1 MAESVELPSR
11 LAILPFRNKV
21 LLPGAIIRIRCT
33 SPSSVKLVEQEL
45 WQREEKGLIGILPVR
60 DAAAASSSETA
71 SVGPTLSQGK
81 TRLGSD
87 SSERSSKTQASTS
100 SDNVKLD
107 GKHQQE
113 VFHWHNRGVAARALH
128 LSRGVEKPS
137 GRVTY
142 IVVLEGLCRFNL
154 NELITRGT
162 YYTARVSPLEM
173 TNAVSLI
180 SVLNY
185 FLSLDILLELEQVD
199 QDPDFIALSRQFKAT
214 AMELISVLEQKQKT
228 GGKTKVLLETVPV
241 HKLADI
247 FVASFEISFEEQLS
261 MLDSVDLK
269 VRLSKATELVDRHL
283 QSIRVAEKITQ
294 KVEGQLSK
302 SQKEFLL
309 RQQTKMRSAIR
320 LCLMLNIYKC
330 VANFLAKMVSHQ
342 AALETQW
349 MTYPPGLRNRLLGDL
364 VGAVSMR
371 AIKEELGDNDD
382 DEDDVAAL
390 ERKMQSAGMPSNIW
404 KHAQR
409 ELRRLKKMQPQQ
421 PGYNSSRVYLELL
434 ADLPWQTVS
443 EEHELDLKAAKEHLD
458 NDHYGLVKIKQRI
471 IEYLAVRKLK
481 PDARGPV
488 LCFVGPP
495 GVGKT
500 SLASSIAAALGR
512 KFVRISLGGIK
523 DEADIR
529 GHRRT
534 YIGSMPGRLIDGIKR
549 VGVCNPVM
557 LLDEIDKTGS
567 DVRGDPAAALLEVLD
582 PEQNNTFNDHYLNVP
597 FDLSKVIFVATANRM
612 QPIPPPLLDR
622 MEVIELPGYTPEEK
636 LRIAMQYLIPRVL
649 DQHGLSSEFLQI
661 PEGMVKLVIQRYTRE
676 AGVRNL
682 ERNLAALARA
692 AAVRVV
698 EQEQAVPLRKDMHQ
712 LASPLLDNRLAEGA
726 ELEMEVIPMNEN
738 KHEISNTFSI
748 ASPLVVDE
756 PMLEKVLGPPRFD
769 DKEAAERVASPGI
782 SVGLVWTAFG
792 GEVQFVEATATAGK
806 GELHLTGQLGD
817 VIKESAQIALT
828 WVRARATDLKLA
840 AANETNFLK
849 GRDVHIH
856 FPAGAVPKDGPSAGV
871 TLVTALVSLFSQ
883 KRVRADTAMTG
894 EMTLRGLVLP
904 VGGIKDKFYVVVS
917 VLAANANTFA
927 VIVFSY
933 IIYRAK
939 LLGMLFDSLMPNSVQ
954 FLKKFKSCCKM
965 ECGDWKILAAHRYGI
980 KRVILPERN
989 LKDLVEVPAAVLG
1002 SLEVMFLFEA
1012 YCLSALSVHVEQ
1024 RFTGL
1029 LWNCSILPA
1038 KQMEDVLEQ
1047 AFEGG
1052 CPWRQHSKL

>member
-1 MAESVELPSR
+1 ML
-11 LAILPFRNKV
+11 L
-21 LLPGAIIRIRCT
+21 LLPRRR
-33 SPSSVKLVEQEL
+33 QHL
-45 WQREEKGLIGILPVR
+45 WAQRYPKGNMICLG
-60 DAAAASSSETA
+60 
-71 SVGPTLSQGK
+71 
-81 TRLGSD
+81 LGSD

-173 TNAVSLI
+173 TNA
-180 SVLNY
+180 
-185 FLSLDILLELEQVD
+185 ELEQVD

-309 RQQTKMRSAIR
+309 RQQ
-320 LCLMLNIYKC
+320 
-330 VANFLAKMVSHQ
+330 
-342 AALETQW
+342 
-349 MTYPPGLRNRLLGDL
+349 
-364 VGAVSMR
+364 MR

-904 VGGIKDKFYVVVS
+904 VGGIKDK
-917 VLAANANTFA
+917 
-927 VIVFSY
+927 
-933 IIYRAK
+933 
-939 LLGMLFDSLMPNSVQ
+939 
-954 FLKKFKSCCKM
+954 
-965 ECGDWKILAAHRYGI
+965 ILAAHRYGI

-1002 SLEVMFLFEA
+1002 SLE
-1012 YCLSALSVHVEQ
+1012 
-1024 RFTGL
+1024 
-1029 LWNCSILPA
+1029 ILPA
-1038 KQMEDVLEQ
+1038 KQMEDVLEH

>member
-11 LAILPFRNKV
+11 LGILPFKNKV

-60 DAAAASSSETA
+60 DAAETMSA
-71 SVGPTLSQGK
+71 GPTLSQGV
-81 TRLGSD
+81 GSD
-87 SSERSSKTQASTS
+87 SGERASKIQVGAS
-100 SDNVKLD
+100 DGHKVD
-107 GKHQQE
+107 GKGQQE
-113 VFHWHNRGVAARALH
+113 VIHWHTRGVAARALH

-142 IVVLEGLCRFNL
+142 IVVLEGLCRFSVQ
-154 NELITRGT
+154 ELSTRGT
-162 YYTARVSPLEM
+162 YYTARISSLEM
-173 TNAVSLI
+173 TKT
-180 SVLNY
+180 
-185 FLSLDILLELEQVD
+185 DMEQVE
-199 QDPDFIALSRQFKAT
+199 QDPDFISLSRQFKAT
-214 AMELISVLEQKQKT
+214 AMELISVLEQDRWAVTRVLGGFGGAGGGRKGLWRTTSKVLGGCGGGFEEGGTKQKT
-228 GGKTKVLLETVPV
+228 GGRTKVLLETVPI

-247 FVASFEISFEEQLS
+247 FVASFEISFEEQLV

-309 RQQTKMRSAIR
+309 RQQ
-320 LCLMLNIYKC
+320 
-330 VANFLAKMVSHQ
+330 
-342 AALETQW
+342 
-349 MTYPPGLRNRLLGDL
+349 
-364 VGAVSMR
+364 MR

-382 DEDDVAAL
+382 DEDDLVAL

-404 KHAQR
+404 KHVQR

-434 ADLPWQTVS
+434 AELPWQNAS
-443 EEHELDLKAAKEHLD
+443 GEHELDLKAAKERLD
-458 NDHYGLVKIKQRI
+458 SDHYGLVRVKQRI

-512 KFVRISLGGIK
+512 KFIRISLGGVK

-534 YIGSMPGRLIDGIKR
+534 YIGSMPGRLIDGLKR

-567 DVRGDPAAALLEVLD
+567 DVRGDPASALLEVLD
-582 PEQNNTFNDHYLNVP
+582 PEQNKAFNDHYLNVP
-597 FDLSKVIFVATANRM
+597 FDLSKVIFVATANRV

-636 LRIAMQYLIPRVL
+636 LRIAVRHLIPRVL

-661 PEGMVKLVIQRYTRE
+661 PEAMVKLVIQRYTRE

-682 ERNLAALARA
+682 ERKLAALARA
-692 AAVRVV
+692 AAVKVA
-698 EQEQAVPLRKDMHQ
+698 EQEQVVPLSKDVHG
-712 LASPLLDNRLAEGA
+712 LASPLLDNRLADGA
-726 ELEMEVIPMNEN
+726 EVEMEVIPMGVNN
-738 KHEISNTFSI
+738 HEISNTFRI

-756 PMLEKVLGPPRFD
+756 AMLEKVLGPPRFD
-769 DKEAAERVASPGI
+769 DREAAERVASPGI
-782 SVGLVWTAFG
+782 SVGLVWTTFG
-792 GEVQFVEATATAGK
+792 GEVQFVEATRMVGK

-828 WVRARATDLKLA
+828 WVRARATDLLLVTA
-840 AANETNFLK
+840 EEINLLE
-849 GRDVHIH
+849 GQDIHIH

-871 TLVTALVSLFSQ
+871 TLVTALVSLFSH

-904 VGGIKDKFYVVVS
+904 VGGIKDK
-917 VLAANANTFA
+917 
-927 VIVFSY
+927 
-933 IIYRAK
+933 
-939 LLGMLFDSLMPNSVQ
+939 
-954 FLKKFKSCCKM
+954 
-965 ECGDWKILAAHRYGI
+965 ILAAHRHGI

-989 LKDLVEVPAAVLG
+989 LKDLAEVPAAVLAN
-1002 SLEVMFLFEA
+1002 LEI
-1012 YCLSALSVHVEQ
+1012 
-1024 RFTGL
+1024 L
-1029 LWNCSILPA
+1029 LA
-1038 KQMEDVLEQ
+1038 KRMEDVLEQ

-1052 CPWRQHSKL
+1052 CPWRQQSKL

>member
-60 DAAAASSSETA
+60 DTA
-71 SVGPTLSQGK
+71 EMTTVGPLLSQGVG
-81 TRLGSD
+81 TD
-87 SSERSSKTQASTS
+87 SGERSSKIQVATS
-100 SDNVKLD
+100 ESNKPD
-107 GKHQQE
+107 GKNQQE
-113 VFHWHNRGVAARALH
+113 VIHWHTRGVAARALH

-142 IVVLEGLCRFNL
+142 IVVLEGLCRFSVQ
-154 NELITRGT
+154 ELSTRGT
-162 YYTARVSPLEM
+162 YYTAR
-173 TNAVSLI
+173 I
-180 SVLNY
+180 S
-185 FLSLDILLELEQVD
+185 SLDMNKTEMEQVE
-199 QDPDFIALSRQFKAT
+199 QDPEFIALSRQFKAT

-228 GGKTKVLLETVPV
+228 GGRTKVLLETVPV

-309 RQQTKMRSAIR
+309 RQQ
-320 LCLMLNIYKC
+320 
-330 VANFLAKMVSHQ
+330 
-342 AALETQW
+342 
-349 MTYPPGLRNRLLGDL
+349 
-364 VGAVSMR
+364 MR

-390 ERKMQSAGMPSNIW
+390 ERKMQSAGMPPNIW

-434 ADLPWQTVS
+434 ADLPWQKAS
-443 EEHELDLKAAKEHLD
+443 EEHELDLRAAKERLD
-458 NDHYGLVKIKQRI
+458 SDHYGLVKVKQRI

-500 SLASSIAAALGR
+500 SLASSIASALGR
-512 KFVRISLGGIK
+512 KFVRISLGGVK

-534 YIGSMPGRLIDGIKR
+534 YIGSMPGRLIEGLKR
-549 VGVCNPVM
+549 VGVSNPVM

-567 DVRGDPAAALLEVLD
+567 DVRGDPASALLEVLD
-582 PEQNNTFNDHYLNVP
+582 PEQNKTFNDHYLNVP
-597 FDLSKVIFVATANRM
+597 YDLSKVIFVATANRV

-636 LRIAMQYLIPRVL
+636 LKIAMRHLIPRVL
-649 DQHGLSSEFLQI
+649 DQHGLSSEFLEI
-661 PEGMVKLVIQRYTRE
+661 SEAMVKLVIQRYTRE
-676 AGVRNL
+676 AGVRSL

-692 AAVRVV
+692 AAVQVA
-698 EQEQAVPLRKDMHQ
+698 EQEQTIPLSKDMHR
-712 LASPLLDNRLAEGA
+712 LASPLLDSRLADGSEM
-726 ELEMEVIPMNEN
+726 EMEVIPMGVNNQEL
-738 KHEISNTFSI
+738 SNTFRV

-756 PMLEKVLGPPRFD
+756 AMLDKVLGPPRYD
-769 DKEAAERVASPGI
+769 DKETAERVATAGV

-792 GEVQFVEATATAGK
+792 GEVQFVEATAMLGK
-806 GELHLTGQLGD
+806 GDLHLTGQLGD

-828 WVRARATDLKLA
+828 WVRARAADLKLA
-840 AANETNFLK
+840 AAEEINLLQ

-871 TLVTALVSLFSQ
+871 TMVTSLVSLFSQ

-894 EMTLRGLVLP
+894 EMTLRGLILP
-904 VGGIKDKFYVVVS
+904 VGGIKD
-917 VLAANANTFA
+917 
-927 VIVFSY
+927 
-933 IIYRAK
+933 
-939 LLGMLFDSLMPNSVQ
+939 
-954 FLKKFKSCCKM
+954 
-965 ECGDWKILAAHRYGI
+965 KILAAHRYGI

-989 LKDLVEVPAAVLG
+989 LKDLVEVPSAVLA
-1002 SLEVMFLFEA
+1002 SLEI
-1012 YCLSALSVHVEQ
+1012 
-1024 RFTGL
+1024 L
-1029 LWNCSILPA
+1029 LA
-1038 KQMEDVLEQ
+1038 KRMEDVLEQ

-1052 CPWRQHSKL
+1052 CPWRQDSKL

>member
-45 WQREEKGLIGILPVR
+45 WQREEKGLIGILPVQ
-60 DAAAASSSETA
+60 DAASDAAEA
-71 SVGPTLSQGK
+71 SVGSMLSQGV
-81 TRLGSD
+81 GSETGGD
-87 SSERSSKTQASTS
+87 RSSKAQSSPLLDFMILIGSLTQA
-100 SDNVKLD
+100 VII
-107 GKHQQE
+107 GF
-113 VFHWHNRGVAARALH
+113 VRGVAARALH

-142 IVVLEGLCRFNL
+142 IVVLEGLCRFSVQ
-154 NELITRGT
+154 ELSKRGM
-162 YYTARVSPLEM
+162 YYTARISPVEM
-173 TNAVSLI
+173 TKI
-180 SVLNY
+180 
-185 FLSLDILLELEQVD
+185 EMEQVE
-199 QDPDFIALSRQFKAT
+199 QDPDFVALSRQFKAT

-228 GGKTKVLLETVPV
+228 EGRTKVLLETVPV

-261 MLDSVDLK
+261 MLDSVDPK
-269 VRLSKATELVDRHL
+269 VRILKATQLVDRHL

-309 RQQTKMRSAIR
+309 RQQ
-320 LCLMLNIYKC
+320 
-330 VANFLAKMVSHQ
+330 
-342 AALETQW
+342 
-349 MTYPPGLRNRLLGDL
+349 
-364 VGAVSMR
+364 MR

-390 ERKMQSAGMPSNIW
+390 ERKMQAAGMPSNIW

-434 ADLPWQTVS
+434 AELPWHKAS
-443 EEHELDLKAAKEHLD
+443 EESEFDLKAAKERLD
-458 NDHYGLVKIKQRI
+458 NDHYGLVKVKQRI

-512 KFVRISLGGIK
+512 KFIRISLGGVK

-534 YIGSMPGRLIDGIKR
+534 YIGSMPGRLIDGLKR

-567 DVRGDPAAALLEVLD
+567 DVRGDPASALLEVLD
-582 PEQNNTFNDHYLNVP
+582 PEQNGTFNDHYLNVP
-597 FDLSKVIFVATANRM
+597 FDLSKVIFVATANRA

-636 LRIAMQYLIPRVL
+636 LKIAMRHLIPRVL
-649 DQHGLSSEFLQI
+649 DQHGLSSDFLQI
-661 PEGMVKLVIQRYTRE
+661 PEDVVKLVIQRYTRE

-682 ERNLAALARA
+682 ERHLAALARA
-692 AAVRVV
+692 AAVKLA
-698 EQEQAVPLRKDMHQ
+698 EQDQTVPLSKDVHR
-712 LASPLLDNRLAEGA
+712 LATPLLENRLAEGG
-726 ELEMEVIPMNEN
+726 EMEMEVIPIGEN
-738 KHEISNTFSI
+738 THEISNSYRV
-748 ASPLVVDE
+748 ASLVVDE
-756 PMLEKVLGPPRFD
+756 AMLEKVLGLVLAGIPVMNMFILHVMQPPRFD

-782 SVGLVWTAFG
+782 VVGLVWTAFG
-792 GEVQFVEATATAGK
+792 GEVQFVEATAMAGK

-828 WVRARATDLKLA
+828 WVRARATDLKLTA
-840 AANETNFLK
+840 AQDNSLLE

-883 KRVRADTAMTG
+883 QRVRADTAMTG

-904 VGGIKDKFYVVVS
+904 VGGIKDK
-917 VLAANANTFA
+917 
-927 VIVFSY
+927 
-933 IIYRAK
+933 
-939 LLGMLFDSLMPNSVQ
+939 
-954 FLKKFKSCCKM
+954 
-965 ECGDWKILAAHRYGI
+965 ILAAHRYGI

-989 LKDLVEVPAAVLG
+989 LKDLAEVPAAVL
-1002 SLEVMFLFEA
+1002 S
-1012 YCLSALSVHVEQ
+1012 SVEI
-1024 RFTGL
+1024 L
-1029 LWNCSILPA
+1029 LA
-1038 KQMEDVLEQ
+1038 KRMEDVLEH

-1052 CPWRQHSKL
+1052 CPWRQHSRL

>member
-1 MAESVELPSR
+1 MAESVELPGR

-33 SPSSVKLVEQEL
+33 SSSSVKLVEQEL

-60 DAAAASSSETA
+60 DAAAESSTA
-71 SVGPTLSQGK
+71 GSPPAPGIGDN
-81 TRLGSD
+81 LG
-87 SSERSSKTQASTS
+87 ERSSKTQDEIFES
-100 SDNVKLD
+100 L
-107 GKHQQE
+107 KHGAKSNQE
-113 VFHWHNRGVAARALH
+113 AIHWHNRGVAARALH

-142 IVVLEGLCRFNL
+142 IVVLEGLCRFSVQ
-154 NELITRGT
+154 ELSTRGT
-162 YYTARVSPLEM
+162 YYTARITSLDMTKLEM
-173 TNAVSLI
+173 DQV
-180 SVLNY
+180 
-185 FLSLDILLELEQVD
+185 EQE
-199 QDPDFIALSRQFKAT
+199 PDFTALSRQFKAT

-228 GGKTKVLLETVPV
+228 GGRTKVLLETVPV

-261 MLDSVDLK
+261 MLDSVDVK

-309 RQQTKMRSAIR
+309 RQQ
-320 LCLMLNIYKC
+320 
-330 VANFLAKMVSHQ
+330 
-342 AALETQW
+342 
-349 MTYPPGLRNRLLGDL
+349 
-364 VGAVSMR
+364 MR
-371 AIKEELGDNDD
+371 AIREELGDNDD

-390 ERKMQSAGMPSNIW
+390 ERKMQDASMPANVW

-434 ADLPWQTVS
+434 AELPWQKAS
-443 EEHELDLKAAKEHLD
+443 EELELDLKAAKECLD
-458 NDHYGLVKIKQRI
+458 IEHYGLEKVKQRI

-512 KFVRISLGGIK
+512 KFVRISLGGVK

-534 YIGSMPGRLIDGIKR
+534 YIGSMPGRLIDGLKK

-567 DVRGDPAAALLEVLD
+567 DVRGDPASALLEVLD
-582 PEQNNTFNDHYLNVP
+582 PEQNKTFNDHYLNVP
-597 FDLSKVIFVATANRM
+597 FDLSKVVFVATANKM
-612 QPIPPPLLDR
+612 QPIPPALLDR
-622 MEVIELPGYTPEEK
+622 MEIIELPGYTPDEK
-636 LRIAMQYLIPRVL
+636 LRIAMQHLIPRVL
-649 DQHGLSSEFLQI
+649 DQHGLSFDFLQV
-661 PEGMVKLVIQRYTRE
+661 PEAMVQLVIQRYTRE

-692 AAVRVV
+692 AAVRVA
-698 EQEQAVPLRKDMHQ
+698 EQHNSMPLSKDVQ
-712 LASPLLDNRLAEGA
+712 RLASPLLDGRLAGEA
-726 ELEMEVIPMNEN
+726 EVEMEVIPMGVN
-738 KHEISNTFSI
+738 KHEISNTFRVTLPFI
-748 ASPLVVDE
+748 VDE
-756 PMLEKVLGPPRFD
+756 AMLEKVLGPPRYD
-769 DKEAAERVASPGI
+769 DRETADRVATPGI

-792 GEVQFVEATATAGK
+792 GEVQFVEATAMVGK
-806 GELHLTGQLGD
+806 GDLRLTGQLGD
-817 VIKESAQIALT
+817 VIKESAQIAMT
-828 WVRARATDLKLA
+828 WVRARATELKLVTA
-840 AANETNFLK
+840 EESNLLE
-849 GRDVHIH
+849 GRDIHIH

-871 TLVTALVSLFSQ
+871 TLVTSLVSLFSHR
-883 KRVRADTAMTG
+883 RVRSDTAMTG

-904 VGGIKDKFYVVVS
+904 VGGVKDKV
-917 VLAANANTFA
+917 
-927 VIVFSY
+927 
-933 IIYRAK
+933 
-939 LLGMLFDSLMPNSVQ
+939 
-954 FLKKFKSCCKM
+954 
-965 ECGDWKILAAHRYGI
+965 LAAHRYGI

-989 LKDLVEVPAAVLG
+989 LKDLVEVPAAVL
-1002 SLEVMFLFEA
+1002 S
-1012 YCLSALSVHVEQ
+1012 
-1024 RFTGL
+1024 GL
-1029 LWNCSILPA
+1029 KILPA
-1038 KQMEDVLEQ
+1038 KRMEDVLEH

-1052 CPWRQHSKL
+1052 CPLKKYSKL

>member
-1 MAESVELPSR
+1 MAESVELPGR

-60 DAAAASSSETA
+60 DAAVEPGPASSP
-71 SVGPTLSQGK
+71 G
-81 TRLGSD
+81 
-87 SSERSSKTQASTS
+87 ERSSKTQDEASGS
-100 SDNVKLD
+100 HKNV
-107 GKHQQE
+107 GKNQQE
-113 VFHWHNRGVAARALH
+113 VIHWHNRGVAARALH

-142 IVVLEGLCRFNL
+142 IVVLEGLCRFSVQ
-154 NELITRGT
+154 ELSTRGT
-162 YYTARVSPLEM
+162 YYTARITPLDMTKAEM
-173 TNAVSLI
+173 
-180 SVLNY
+180 
-185 FLSLDILLELEQVD
+185 DQVE

-228 GGKTKVLLETVPV
+228 GGRTKVLLETVPV

-261 MLDSVDLK
+261 MLDSVDVKL
-269 VRLSKATELVDRHL
+269 RLSKATELVDRHL

-309 RQQTKMRSAIR
+309 RQQ
-320 LCLMLNIYKC
+320 
-330 VANFLAKMVSHQ
+330 
-342 AALETQW
+342 
-349 MTYPPGLRNRLLGDL
+349 
-364 VGAVSMR
+364 MR

-382 DEDDVAAL
+382 EEDDVAAL
-390 ERKMQSAGMPSNIW
+390 ERKMQDAGMPANIW

-434 ADLPWQTVS
+434 ADLPWQKAS
-443 EEHELDLKAAKEHLD
+443 EERELDLKAAKERLD
-458 NDHYGLVKIKQRI
+458 IDHYGLVKVKQRI

-512 KFVRISLGGIK
+512 KFIRISLGGVK

-534 YIGSMPGRLIDGIKR
+534 YIGSMPGRLIDGLKR
-549 VGVCNPVM
+549 VGICNPVM

-567 DVRGDPAAALLEVLD
+567 DVRGDPASALLEVLD
-582 PEQNNTFNDHYLNVP
+582 PEQNKTFNDHYLNVP
-597 FDLSKVIFVATANRM
+597 FDLSKVIFVATANRV

-622 MEVIELPGYTPEEK
+622 MEVIELPGYTHEEK
-636 LRIAMQYLIPRVL
+636 LRIAMQHLIPRVL
-649 DQHGLSSEFLQI
+649 DQHGLSLEFLQI
-661 PEGMVKLVIQRYTRE
+661 PEAMVELVIQRYTRE

-692 AAVRVV
+692 AAVKVA
-698 EQEQAVPLRKDMHQ
+698 EQDNIVPLSKDVQQ
-712 LASPLLDNRLAEGA
+712 LASPLLDGRLSE
-726 ELEMEVIPMNEN
+726 ESEVEMEVMSIGVNN
-738 KHEISNTFSI
+738 HDISNAFR
-748 ASPLVVDE
+748 AVSPFIVDE
-756 PMLEKVLGPPRFD
+756 AMLEKVLGPPRYD
-769 DKEAAERVASPGI
+769 DRETADRVATPGV

-792 GEVQFVEATATAGK
+792 GEVQFVEATAMVGK
-806 GELHLTGQLGD
+806 GDLHLTGQLGD

-828 WVRARATDLKLA
+828 WVRARATELKLA
-840 AANETNFLK
+840 ATQESNLLE
-849 GRDVHIH
+849 GRDIHIH

-871 TLVTALVSLFSQ
+871 TLVTSLVSLFSQ
-883 KRVRADTAMTG
+883 RRVRADTAMTG

-904 VGGIKDKFYVVVS
+904 VGGIKDKV
-917 VLAANANTFA
+917 
-927 VIVFSY
+927 
-933 IIYRAK
+933 
-939 LLGMLFDSLMPNSVQ
+939 
-954 FLKKFKSCCKM
+954 
-965 ECGDWKILAAHRYGI
+965 LAAHRYGV

-989 LKDLVEVPAAVLG
+989 LKDLVEVPAVVLS
-1002 SLEVMFLFEA
+1002 SLEILF
-1012 YCLSALSVHVEQ
+1012 
-1024 RFTGL
+1024 
-1029 LWNCSILPA
+1029 A
-1038 KQMEDVLEQ
+1038 KRMEDVLEQ

-1052 CPWRQHSKL
+1052 CPWRVHSKL

>member
-33 SPSSVKLVEQEL
+33 SPTSVKLVEQEL

-60 DAAAASSSETA
+60 DAAEIKPL
-71 SVGPTLSQGK
+71 GPTVSQG
-81 TRLGSD
+81 TD
-87 SSERSSKTQASTS
+87 SSDQNSKVQGGSVDS
-100 SDNVKLD
+100 HKLD
-107 GKHQQE
+107 TKRQND
-113 VFHWHNRGVAARALH
+113 VVHWHNRGVAARPLH

-142 IVVLEGLCRFNL
+142 TVVLEGLCRFSVQ
-154 NELITRGT
+154 ELSTRGI
-162 YYTARVSPLEM
+162 YHTAKITSLEM
-173 TNAVSLI
+173 TKI
-180 SVLNY
+180 
-185 FLSLDILLELEQVD
+185 ELEQVE
-199 QDPDFIALSRQFKAT
+199 QDPDFIMLSRQFKAT
-214 AMELISVLEQKQKT
+214 AMELISVLELKQKT
-228 GGKTKVLLETVPV
+228 GGRTKVLLDNVPV

-261 MLDSVDLK
+261 MLDSVDPK

-309 RQQTKMRSAIR
+309 RQQ
-320 LCLMLNIYKC
+320 
-330 VANFLAKMVSHQ
+330 
-342 AALETQW
+342 
-349 MTYPPGLRNRLLGDL
+349 
-364 VGAVSMR
+364 MR

-382 DEDDVAAL
+382 DEDDLAAL
-390 ERKMQSAGMPSNIW
+390 ERKMQSAGMPQNIW
-404 KHAQR
+404 KHAHR

-421 PGYNSSRVYLELL
+421 PGYSSSRVYLELL
-434 ADLPWQTVS
+434 ADLPWQKAS
-443 EEHELDLKAAKEHLD
+443 EDIELDLRAARKRLD
-458 NDHYGLVKIKQRI
+458 NDHYGLVKVKQRI

-481 PDARGPV
+481 PDVRGPV

-512 KFVRISLGGIK
+512 KFVRISLGGVK

-534 YIGSMPGRLIDGIKR
+534 YVGSMPGRLIDGLKR
-549 VGVCNPVM
+549 VAVCNPVM
-557 LLDEIDKTGS
+557 LLDEVDKTGS
-567 DVRGDPAAALLEVLD
+567 DVRGDPASALLEV
-582 PEQNNTFNDHYLNVP
+582 V
-597 FDLSKVIFVATANRM
+597 FVATANRM

-636 LRIAMQYLIPRVL
+636 LQIAMQHLIPRVL

-661 PEGMVKLVIQRYTRE
+661 PEPMVKLVIQRYTRE

-692 AAVRVV
+692 AAVRVA
-698 EQEQAVPLRKDMHQ
+698 EQEQVVPLSKGMQ
-712 LASPLLDNRLAEGA
+712 GLATPLLENRLADGTEV
-726 ELEMEVIPMNEN
+726 EMEVIPMGVNSRD
-738 KHEISNTFSI
+738 ISNTFKI
-748 ASPLVVDE
+748 AAPMVVDE
-756 PMLEKVLGPPRFD
+756 TMLEKVLGPPRFD
-769 DKEAAERVASPGI
+769 DREAAERVATPGV

-792 GEVQFVEATATAGK
+792 GEVQFVEATAMVGK
-806 GELHLTGQLGD
+806 GDLHLTGQLGD

-828 WVRARATDLKLA
+828 WVRARATDLRLA
-840 AANETNFLK
+840 ATEGFNLLE

-883 KRVRADTAMTG
+883 KQVRSDTAMTG

-904 VGGIKDKFYVVVS
+904 VGGVKD
-917 VLAANANTFA
+917 
-927 VIVFSY
+927 
-933 IIYRAK
+933 
-939 LLGMLFDSLMPNSVQ
+939 
-954 FLKKFKSCCKM
+954 
-965 ECGDWKILAAHRYGI
+965 KILAAHRYGI

-989 LKDLVEVPAAVLG
+989 LKDLVEVPS
-1002 SLEVMFLFEA
+1002 SLLANLEI
-1012 YCLSALSVHVEQ
+1012 
-1024 RFTGL
+1024 L
-1029 LWNCSILPA
+1029 LA
-1038 KQMEDVLEQ
+1038 KRMEDVLEQ
-1047 AFEGG
+1047 AFDGG

>member
-33 SPSSVKLVEQEL
+33 SPTSVKLVEQEL
-45 WQREEKGLIGILPVR
+45 WQREEKGLIGILPVL
-60 DAAAASSSETA
+60 DAVEIKP
-71 SVGPTLSQGK
+71 VGHSISQGVGTDSLDQTSK
-81 TRLGSD
+81 PQGGSSD
-87 SSERSSKTQASTS
+87 SHKPDTENQN
-100 SDNVKLD
+100 DV
-107 GKHQQE
+107 
-113 VFHWHNRGVAARALH
+113 HWHSRGVAARALH

-142 IVVLEGLCRFNL
+142 VVVLEGLCRFSVQ
-154 NELITRGT
+154 ELITRGT
-162 YYTARVSPLEM
+162 YHTARISSLEM
-173 TNAVSLI
+173 MKTEMERV
-180 SVLNY
+180 
-185 FLSLDILLELEQVD
+185 E
-199 QDPDFIALSRQFKAT
+199 QDPDFILLSRQFKST
-214 AMELISVLEQKQKT
+214 AMELISELEQKQKT
-228 GGKTKVLLETVPV
+228 GGRTKVLLETVPV

-247 FVASFEISFEEQLS
+247 FVASFEISFEEQLC

-269 VRLSKATELVDRHL
+269 VRLSKATEMVDRHL
-283 QSIRVAEKITQ
+283 QSIRVADKITQ

-309 RQQTKMRSAIR
+309 RQQ
-320 LCLMLNIYKC
+320 
-330 VANFLAKMVSHQ
+330 
-342 AALETQW
+342 
-349 MTYPPGLRNRLLGDL
+349 
-364 VGAVSMR
+364 MR

-382 DEDDVAAL
+382 DEDDLAAL
-390 ERKMQSAGMPSNIW
+390 ERKMHSAGMPQDIW
-404 KHAQR
+404 KLAHR

-421 PGYNSSRVYLELL
+421 PGYSSSRAYLDLL
-434 ADLPWQTVS
+434 ADMPWQKAS
-443 EEHELDLKAAKEHLD
+443 KERELDLRAAQERLD
-458 NDHYGLVKIKQRI
+458 NDHYGLVKVKQRI

-512 KFVRISLGGIK
+512 KFVRISLGGVK

-534 YIGSMPGRLIDGIKR
+534 YIGSMPGRLIDGLKR
-549 VGVCNPVM
+549 VGVSDPVM

-567 DVRGDPAAALLEVLD
+567 DVRGDPASALLEVLD
-582 PEQNNTFNDHYLNVP
+582 PEQNKTFNDQ
-597 FDLSKVIFVATANRM
+597 VIFLATANRA

-622 MEVIELPGYTPEEK
+622 MEVIELPGYTSEEK
-636 LRIAMQYLIPRVL
+636 LNIAMRHLIPRVL

-692 AAVRVV
+692 AAVRVA
-698 EQEQAVPLRKDMHQ
+698 EQEQVVPLNKGMQ
-712 LASPLLDNRLAEGA
+712 ELATSLLENRLPNDAEV
-726 ELEMEVIPMNEN
+726 EMEVIPMGVNN
-738 KHEISNTFSI
+738 RDISNTFKI
-748 ASPLVVDE
+748 TSPVLVDE
-756 PMLEKVLGPPRFD
+756 AMLKKVLGPPKFD
-769 DKEAAERVASPGI
+769 SKEAEERVVSPGV
-782 SVGLVWTAFG
+782 SVGLVWTTFG
-792 GEVQFVEATATAGK
+792 GEVQFVEATAMVGK

-828 WVRARATDLKLA
+828 WVRTRAADLKLA
-840 AANETNFLK
+840 TAEGINLLE

-883 KRVRADTAMTG
+883 KIVRSDTAMTG

-904 VGGIKDKFYVVVS
+904 VGGIKDK
-917 VLAANANTFA
+917 
-927 VIVFSY
+927 
-933 IIYRAK
+933 
-939 LLGMLFDSLMPNSVQ
+939 
-954 FLKKFKSCCKM
+954 
-965 ECGDWKILAAHRYGI
+965 ILAAHRHGI

-989 LKDLVEVPAAVLG
+989 LKDLVEVPSSVLAD
-1002 SLEVMFLFEA
+1002 LEIVL
-1012 YCLSALSVHVEQ
+1012 
-1024 RFTGL
+1024 
-1029 LWNCSILPA
+1029 A
-1038 KQMEDVLEQ
+1038 KRMEDVLEE

-1052 CPWRQHSKL
+1052 CPWRQHSNL

>member
-1 MAESVELPSR
+1 MADSVELPSR

-45 WQREEKGLIGILPVR
+45 WQREEKGLIGILPVQ
-60 DAAAASSSETA
+60 DTAEA
-71 SVGPTLSQGK
+71 SVGSMLSQGV
-81 TRLGSD
+81 GSESGGD
-87 SSERSSKTQASTS
+87 RSSKTQVGATS
-100 SDNVKLD
+100 ESLKVD
-107 GKHQQE
+107 GKNQQE
-113 VFHWHNRGVAARALH
+113 VIRWHNRGVAARALH

-142 IVVLEGLCRFNL
+142 IVVLEGLCRFSVQ
-154 NELITRGT
+154 ELSKRGM
-162 YYTARVSPLEM
+162 YYTARISPAEM
-173 TNAVSLI
+173 TKT
-180 SVLNY
+180 
-185 FLSLDILLELEQVD
+185 EMEQVEH
-199 QDPDFIALSRQFKAT
+199 DPDFVTLSRQFKAT
-214 AMELISVLEQKQKT
+214 AMELISILEQKQKT
-228 GGKTKVLLETVPV
+228 GGRTKALLETVPV

-247 FVASFEISFEEQLS
+247 FVASFEISFEEQLC

-269 VRLSKATELVDRHL
+269 VRLLKATELVDRHL

-309 RQQTKMRSAIR
+309 RQQ
-320 LCLMLNIYKC
+320 
-330 VANFLAKMVSHQ
+330 
-342 AALETQW
+342 
-349 MTYPPGLRNRLLGDL
+349 
-364 VGAVSMR
+364 MR

-390 ERKMQSAGMPSNIW
+390 ERKMQSAGMPSNVW

-421 PGYNSSRVYLELL
+421 PGYNSSRAYLELL
-434 ADLPWQTVS
+434 AELPWQNASEVS
-443 EEHELDLKAAKEHLD
+443 ELDLKAAKERLD
-458 NDHYGLVKIKQRI
+458 NDHYGLVKVKQRI

-512 KFVRISLGGIK
+512 KFIRISLGGVK

-534 YIGSMPGRLIDGIKR
+534 YIGSMPGRLIDGLKK

-567 DVRGDPAAALLEVLD
+567 DVRGDPASALLEVLD
-582 PEQNNTFNDHYLNVP
+582 PEQNGTFNDHYLNVP
-597 FDLSKVIFVATANRM
+597 FDLSKVIFVATANRA
-612 QPIPPPLLDR
+612 QPIPAPLLDR

-636 LRIAMQYLIPRVL
+636 LRIAMRHLIPRVL
-649 DQHGLSSEFLQI
+649 DQHGLSSDFLQI
-661 PEGMVKLVIQRYTRE
+661 PEDAVKLIIQRYTRE

-682 ERNLAALARA
+682 ERHLAALARA
-692 AAVRVV
+692 AAVRLA
-698 EQEQAVPLRKDMHQ
+698 EQDQTVPLSKDVQ
-712 LASPLLDNRLAEGA
+712 RLA
-726 ELEMEVIPMNEN
+726 
-738 KHEISNTFSI
+738 T
-748 ASPLVVDE
+748 LV
-756 PMLEKVLGPPRFD
+756 MQPPRFD

-782 SVGLVWTAFG
+782 TVGLVWTTFG
-792 GEVQFVEATATAGK
+792 GEVQFVEATSMAGK

-828 WVRARATDLKLA
+828 WATNLKSADGQEISLL
-840 AANETNFLK
+840 EGK
-849 GRDVHIH
+849 DIHIH

-871 TLVTALVSLFSQ
+871 TLVTTLVSLFSQ
-883 KRVRADTAMTG
+883 QRVRADTAMTG

-904 VGGIKDKFYVVVS
+904 VGGIKD
-917 VLAANANTFA
+917 
-927 VIVFSY
+927 
-933 IIYRAK
+933 
-939 LLGMLFDSLMPNSVQ
+939 
-954 FLKKFKSCCKM
+954 
-965 ECGDWKILAAHRYGI
+965 KILAAHRYGI

-989 LKDLVEVPAAVLG
+989 LKDLVEVPATVLA
-1002 SLEVMFLFEA
+1002 SLEI
-1012 YCLSALSVHVEQ
+1012 
-1024 RFTGL
+1024 L
-1029 LWNCSILPA
+1029 LA
-1038 KQMEDVLEQ
+1038 KTMEDVLEQ

-1052 CPWRQHSKL
+1052 SPWKQHSRL

>member
-1 MAESVELPSR
+1 MGNTNRKS
-11 LAILPFRNKV
+11 
-21 LLPGAIIRIRCT
+21 
-33 SPSSVKLVEQEL
+33 
-45 WQREEKGLIGILPVR
+45 
-60 DAAAASSSETA
+60 
-71 SVGPTLSQGK
+71 
-81 TRLGSD
+81 
-87 SSERSSKTQASTS
+87 
-100 SDNVKLD
+100 
-107 GKHQQE
+107 
-113 VFHWHNRGVAARALH
+113 FHWHNRGVAARALH

-154 NELITRGT
+154 HEFSTRGT
-162 YYTARVSPLEM
+162 YYSARISPLEM
-173 TNAVSLI
+173 TKA
-180 SVLNY
+180 
-185 FLSLDILLELEQVD
+185 ELEQVE
-199 QDPDFIALSRQFKAT
+199 QDHDFVALSRKFKAT

-309 RQQTKMRSAIR
+309 RQQ
-320 LCLMLNIYKC
+320 
-330 VANFLAKMVSHQ
+330 
-342 AALETQW
+342 
-349 MTYPPGLRNRLLGDL
+349 
-364 VGAVSMR
+364 MR

-390 ERKMQSAGMPSNIW
+390 ERKMQSAGMSSNIW

-443 EEHELDLKAAKEHLD
+443 EEHELDLKAAKERLD

-567 DVRGDPAAALLEVLD
+567 DVRGDPASALLEVLD

-649 DQHGLSSEFLQI
+649 DQHGLSSESLQI

-692 AAVRVV
+692 AAVRVA
-698 EQEQAVPLRKDMHQ
+698 EQEQAVPLSKDMHR

-726 ELEMEVIPMNEN
+726 EVEMEVIPMNETS
-738 KHEISNTFSI
+738 HEISNTFNL

-756 PMLEKVLGPPRFD
+756 PLLEKVLGPPRFD
-769 DKEAAERVASPGI
+769 DREATERVVSPGI

-792 GEVQFVEATATAGK
+792 GEVQFVEATTMSGK

-828 WVRARATDLKLA
+828 WVRSRATDLKLA
-840 AANETNFLK
+840 DADDTNLLK

-871 TLVTALVSLFSQ
+871 TLVTTLVSLFSQ

-904 VGGIKDKFYVVVS
+904 VGGIKDK
-917 VLAANANTFA
+917 
-927 VIVFSY
+927 
-933 IIYRAK
+933 
-939 LLGMLFDSLMPNSVQ
+939 
-954 FLKKFKSCCKM
+954 
-965 ECGDWKILAAHRYGI
+965 ILAAHRYGI

-1002 SLEVMFLFEA
+1002 SLE
-1012 YCLSALSVHVEQ
+1012 
-1024 RFTGL
+1024 
-1029 LWNCSILPA
+1029 ILPA

>member
-1 MAESVELPSR
+1 MAESVELPGR
-11 LAILPFRNKV
+11 LGILPFRNKV

-60 DAAAASSSETA
+60 DAAETA
-71 SVGPTLSQGK
+71 AAVVPMVSQGV
-81 TRLGSD
+81 GSD
-87 SSERSSKTQASTS
+87 SGERSTRVQVGTS
-100 SDNVKLD
+100 DSQRLDVKN
-107 GKHQQE
+107 QQE
-113 VFHWHNRGVAARALH
+113 NIQWHPRGVAARALH

-142 IVVLEGLCRFNL
+142 TVILEGLCRFSVQ
-154 NELITRGT
+154 ELSTRGT
-162 YYTARVSPLEM
+162 YYTARISPLEM
-173 TNAVSLI
+173 TKT
-180 SVLNY
+180 
-185 FLSLDILLELEQVD
+185 EMEQVE
-199 QDPDFIALSRQFKAT
+199 QDPDFITLSRQFKAT

-228 GGKTKVLLETVPV
+228 GGRTKVLLETVPV

-269 VRLSKATELVDRHL
+269 VRLSKATEIVDRHL

-309 RQQTKMRSAIR
+309 RQQ
-320 LCLMLNIYKC
+320 
-330 VANFLAKMVSHQ
+330 
-342 AALETQW
+342 
-349 MTYPPGLRNRLLGDL
+349 
-364 VGAVSMR
+364 MR

-434 ADLPWQTVS
+434 ADLPWQNTS
-443 EEHELDLKAAKEHLD
+443 EELELDLKAAKEQLD
-458 NDHYGLVKIKQRI
+458 SDHYGLVKVKQRI

-512 KFVRISLGGIK
+512 KFVRISLGGVK

-534 YIGSMPGRLIDGIKR
+534 YIGSMPGRLIEGLKR
-549 VGVCNPVM
+549 VAVCNPVM
-557 LLDEIDKTGS
+557 LLDEIDKTGV
-567 DVRGDPAAALLEVLD
+567 DVRGDPASALLEVLD
-582 PEQNNTFNDHYLNVP
+582 PEQNRTFNDHYLNVP
-597 FDLSKVIFVATANRM
+597 FDLSKVVFVATANRV

-636 LRIAMQYLIPRVL
+636 LKIAMRHLIPRVL

-661 PEGMVKLVIQRYTRE
+661 PEDMVKLVIQRYTRE

-692 AAVRVV
+692 AAVRVA
-698 EQEQAVPLRKDMHQ
+698 EQEQAVPLSKDVHQ
-712 LASPLLDNRLAEGA
+712 LGSPLLENRLADADGGEV
-726 ELEMEVIPMNEN
+726 EMEVIPMSVNN
-738 KHEISNTFSI
+738 HEISNTFRI

-756 PMLEKVLGPPRFD
+756 AMLEKVLGPPRFD
-769 DKEAAERVASPGI
+769 DRETAERVASPGV
-782 SVGLVWTAFG
+782 SVGLVWTTFG
-792 GEVQFVEATATAGK
+792 GEVQFVEATAMVGN

-828 WVRARATDLKLA
+828 WVRARAADLNLA
-840 AANETNFLK
+840 ASEDINILE
-849 GRDVHIH
+849 GRDIHIH

-883 KRVRADTAMTG
+883 RRVRADTAMTG
-894 EMTLRGLVLP
+894 EITLRGLVLP
-904 VGGIKDKFYVVVS
+904 VGGVKD
-917 VLAANANTFA
+917 
-927 VIVFSY
+927 
-933 IIYRAK
+933 
-939 LLGMLFDSLMPNSVQ
+939 
-954 FLKKFKSCCKM
+954 
-965 ECGDWKILAAHRYGI
+965 KILAAHRYGI

-989 LKDLVEVPAAVLG
+989 LKDLVEVPAAVLAN
-1002 SLEVMFLFEA
+1002 LEV
-1012 YCLSALSVHVEQ
+1012 
-1024 RFTGL
+1024 L
-1029 LWNCSILPA
+1029 LA
-1038 KQMEDVLEQ
+1038 KRMEDVLEQ

-1052 CPWRQHSKL
+1052 CPWRQGSKL

>member
-1 MAESVELPSR
+1 MAESVELPGR

-21 LLPGAIIRIRCT
+21 LLPGAFIRIRCT
-33 SPSSVKLVEQEL
+33 SHSSVKLVEQEL

-60 DAAAASSSETA
+60 DAAEMTSID
-71 SVGPTLSQGK
+71 SVLSQGV
-81 TRLGSD
+81 GGESG
-87 SSERSSKTQASTS
+87 ERSSKVQVSTPDS
-100 SDNVKLD
+100 HKVD
-107 GKHQQE
+107 GKNHQE
-113 VFHWHNRGVAARALH
+113 VIHWHNRGVAARALH

-142 IVVLEGLCRFNL
+142 IVVLEGLCRFNVE
-154 NELITRGT
+154 ELSTRGP
-162 YYTARVSPLEM
+162 YCTAKISPLEM
-173 TNAVSLI
+173 TKA
-180 SVLNY
+180 
-185 FLSLDILLELEQVD
+185 EMEQVE
-199 QDPDFIALSRQFKAT
+199 QDPDFVTLSRQFKAT

-228 GGKTKVLLETVPV
+228 GGRIKVLLETLPL

-247 FVASFEISFEEQLS
+247 FVASFEMSFEEQLS
-261 MLDSVDLK
+261 MLDSVDPK

-309 RQQTKMRSAIR
+309 RQQ
-320 LCLMLNIYKC
+320 
-330 VANFLAKMVSHQ
+330 
-342 AALETQW
+342 
-349 MTYPPGLRNRLLGDL
+349 
-364 VGAVSMR
+364 MR

-382 DEDDVAAL
+382 DEDDLAAL
-390 ERKMQSAGMPSNIW
+390 ERKMQSAEMPSNIR

-434 ADLPWQTVS
+434 ADLPWQKAS
-443 EEHELDLKAAKEHLD
+443 EEQELDLKAAKDHLD
-458 NDHYGLVKIKQRI
+458 CDHYGLVKVKQRI

-512 KFVRISLGGIK
+512 KFLRISLGGVK

-534 YIGSMPGRLIDGIKR
+534 YIGSMPGRLIDGLKR

-567 DVRGDPAAALLEVLD
+567 DVRGDPASALLEVLD
-582 PEQNNTFNDHYLNVP
+582 PEQNKSFNDHYLNVP
-597 FDLSKVIFVATANRM
+597 FDLSKVIFVATANRV

-622 MEVIELPGYTPEEK
+622 MEVIELPGYTAEEK
-636 LRIAMQYLIPRVL
+636 LRIAMQHLIPRVL
-649 DQHGLSSEFLQI
+649 DQHGLSSAFLQI
-661 PEGMVKLVIQRYTRE
+661 PEDMVELVIQRYTRE

-692 AAVRVV
+692 AAVRVA
-698 EQEQAVPLRKDMHQ
+698 EQEQAVSVSKDVHK

-726 ELEMEVIPMNEN
+726 EMEMEVIPMGVNN
-738 KHEISNTFSI
+738 HEISNAFRI

-756 PMLEKVLGPPRFD
+756 AMLEKILGPPRFD
-769 DKEAAERVASPGI
+769 DREAADRVATPGV
-782 SVGLVWTAFG
+782 SVGLVWTTFG
-792 GEVQFVEATATAGK
+792 GEVQFVEATAMVGN

-828 WVRARATDLKLA
+828 WVRARAADLRLA
-840 AANETNFLK
+840 AAEETNLLQ
-849 GRDVHIH
+849 GRDIHIH

-883 KRVRADTAMTG
+883 KSVRADTAMTG

-904 VGGIKDKFYVVVS
+904 VGGIKDK
-917 VLAANANTFA
+917 
-927 VIVFSY
+927 
-933 IIYRAK
+933 
-939 LLGMLFDSLMPNSVQ
+939 
-954 FLKKFKSCCKM
+954 
-965 ECGDWKILAAHRYGI
+965 ILAAHRCGI

-989 LKDLVEVPAAVLG
+989 LKDLVEVPAAVLSG
-1002 SLEVMFLFEA
+1002 LEI
-1012 YCLSALSVHVEQ
+1012 
-1024 RFTGL
+1024 L
-1029 LWNCSILPA
+1029 LA
-1038 KQMEDVLEQ
+1038 KRMEDVLEH
-1047 AFEGG
+1047 AFDGG
-1052 CPWRQHSKL
+1052 SPWRRESKL